1 MVTLEPSSITDSE
14 GNVDS
19 IVGDTAPLPPPLNS
33 PFSYLL
39 TISFKV
45 FVSIPSIPEEVP
57 PLPSSPFSYF

>member
-1 MVTLEPSSITDSE
+1 MPEPSSITDSE

-39 TISFKV
+39 IV
-45 FVSIPSIPEEVP
+45 DM
-57 PLPSSPFSYF
+57 